1 MYAPEMI
8 LFERWWHI
16 SWWSTLGSVPNKV
29 AFAATNANSNPKW
42 KCQPYAIKAI
52 NPKQVQR

>member
-1 MYAPEMI
+1 MKAPQMI
-8 LFERWWHI
+8 LFERGSHI
-16 SWWSTLGSVPNKV
+16 SWWSALGSVPDKV

-42 KCQPYAIKAI
+42 KCQPYVIKAI

>member
-1 MYAPEMI
+1 VF
-8 LFERWWHI
+8 L
-16 SWWSTLGSVPNKV
+16 TKV

>member
-1 MYAPEMI
+1 LKEGRT
-8 LFERWWHI
+8 FCGGQRWAVFL
-16 SWWSTLGSVPNKV
+16 TKV

>member
-1 MYAPEMI
+1 
-8 LFERWWHI
+8 L
-16 SWWSTLGSVPNKV
+16 WWSALGSVPDKV

-52 NPKQVQR
+52 NPKQVQRKKTELNDELKNF